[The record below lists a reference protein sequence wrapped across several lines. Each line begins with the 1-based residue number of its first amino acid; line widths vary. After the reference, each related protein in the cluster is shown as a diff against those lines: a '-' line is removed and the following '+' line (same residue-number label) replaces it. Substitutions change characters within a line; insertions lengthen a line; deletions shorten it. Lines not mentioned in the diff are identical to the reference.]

1 MLLSP
6 TLQYRY
12 VGLIYGWGLGEK
24 DGLVT
29 SSNGDVQMHKTPRV
43 DGGQK
48 QHRSKHNE
56 PPLPQLVTGHRIAR
70 ELPLQPM
77 TQAVRSIGVGYQP
90 LHPLSQQRVHAKAIV
105 YPIGVALHLAF
116 IHHQIRPLPSKGR
129 HVETPSTLILQR
141 ITPVHLPVDVLF

>member
-56 PPLPQLVTGHRIAR
+56 PPPPPTGYRAQDSSGTAATTDDPSCTIDRRWVPTIASFEPTACPR
-70 ELPLQPM
+70 
-77 TQAVRSIGVGYQP
+77 
-90 LHPLSQQRVHAKAIV
+90 
-105 YPIGVALHLAF
+105 
-116 IHHQIRPLPSKGR
+116 
-129 HVETPSTLILQR
+129 
-141 ITPVHLPVDVLF
+141 